1 MIEFLDF
8 YRPCTADCAE
18 ACWLCDELTL
28 WNKVLNNYGLNL
40 SESEPGNL
48 ALTSFQFCH
57 CMEAAFCKLE
67 EPYGSSFFLTW
78 LPRKHRCVQT
88 MRLDSIAR
96 RWTFDMT
103 EELSGKLQNIG
114 DTTDLRHLELEGD
127 VNVQEACGALEAS
140 VARLES
146 IHLTDIICDGEPVS
160 FEVATLVNRA
170 SPRLGRLTV
179 DDYFMS
185 DSNGM
190 LDALLR
196 CPQLTDLTLKLPLIK
211 ELPLRVVDL
220 LEHLPELRKLCLD
233 VPEREWCCTYSGLYT
248 AFTSTTRLEDLHVVV
263 RTEAFAEALCSAV
276 KFAASLKAFH
286 LENFCEHEFCVEEQV
301 ASLLCDN
308 TTLQMLRVS
317 NFEFHDAGTEL
328 ITSALARNVVLEIL
342 DLSDSKVTTYA
353 FVDLIGALD
362 YNGSLK
368 KLKIGKVPYL
378 PEGDVFLSALITHH
392 GRIEI
397 LSWSDKLV
405 KVIGNILSSP
415 EACPQHLVLDAR
427 SKLSGPSLHLLNE
440 SLRAVTCSVRTLTL
454 VVSHGIGPSIGDLFC
469 PILSRAWTITALK
482 LQLHKVTLSH
492 GFLNPE
498 WPGGIHF
505 GYPQGECESDDWPT
519 HQMGKIGTVARKKI
533 GDEYDCCCQ
542 GILSLALCL
551 RHNATVTS
559 FDIDGIR
566 VDFPGF
572 VVSRSTTRNLSM
584 LNDAV
589 RFVIYESLDKNRAL
603 AFENLADYP
612 SLRDQLTKLT
622 GMSEAV
628 CAAAIESANSWLR
641 KMFFVITGV
650 VCSSVKCHS
659 SQRVQLDALSDSCVQ
674 GITRYLS
681 VTDVKDEE

>member
-1 MIEFLDF
+1 MCDSARLSGFTAGTALPARGKPGPSCSPPAPARESP
-8 YRPCTADCAE
+8 RPRRGPSVATAS
-18 ACWLCDELTL
+18 ELHRGG
-28 WNKVLNNYGLNL
+28 KPPAHAVLNNYGLNL

-67 EPYGSSFFLTW
+67 EP
-78 LPRKHRCVQT
+78 
-88 MRLDSIAR
+88 D
-96 RWTFDMT
+96 
-103 EELSGKLQNIG
+103 E
-114 DTTDLRHLELEGD
+114 
-127 VNVQEACGALEAS
+127 
-140 VARLES
+140 
-146 IHLTDIICDGEPVS
+146 
-160 FEVATLVNRA
+160 
-170 SPRLGRLTV
+170 
-179 DDYFMS
+179 
-185 DSNGM
+185 
-190 LDALLR
+190 
-196 CPQLTDLTLKLPLIK
+196 
-211 ELPLRVVDL
+211 
-220 LEHLPELRKLCLD
+220 
-233 VPEREWCCTYSGLYT
+233 
-248 AFTSTTRLEDLHVVV
+248 
-263 RTEAFAEALCSAV
+263 
-276 KFAASLKAFH
+276 
-286 LENFCEHEFCVEEQV
+286 
-301 ASLLCDN
+301 
-308 TTLQMLRVS
+308 
-317 NFEFHDAGTEL
+317 
-328 ITSALARNVVLEIL
+328 
-342 DLSDSKVTTYA
+342 
-353 FVDLIGALD
+353 
-362 YNGSLK
+362 
-368 KLKIGKVPYL
+368 
-378 PEGDVFLSALITHH
+378 FLSTLITHH

-559 FDIDGIR
+559 FDIDGMR